1 MTDIASKVDTLAATC
16 ARQGKVKCV
25 VWDLD
30 NTLWDGVLL
39 EDGDVSL
46 RHDVV
51 AIIRALDE
59 RGILNSIASRNE
71 RDLAMAQVEKF
82 GLAEFFLFPQVSWN
96 SKSVSVAAIAKDLNI
111 GIDTIAFVDDQPFEL
126 AEVAFAHP
134 QVICVPIDRVGDV
147 LSLPAFTPTFLT
159 NESRVRRE
167 MYRSAIRRDE
177 AEERFDG
184 DNREFLAT
192 LGMVLRITTAG
203 AQDLQRAEELTIR
216 TNQLNS
222 TGVTYSYAELDRFRT
237 SPDHLLLVAG
247 LDDRFGSYGTI
258 GLALIET
265 GQPIWQ
271 VKLLLMS
278 CRVMSRGVGG
288 VLLNEIVRMA
298 AGRADGLEAAFAET
312 GRNRTMYVTYR
323 FAGFTEARRSGDT
336 AVLQADL
343 SRVADVPDYL
353 TLIMP
358 DPLR

>member
-1 MTDIASKVDTLAATC
+1 MTDIAVDADPLGVAA
-16 ARQGKVKCV
+16 ARRGKGKCV

-39 EDGDVSL
+39 EDGEVSL
-46 RHDVV
+46 RPEIV
-51 AIIRALDE
+51 ATIRALDE
-59 RGILNSIASRNE
+59 RGILNSIASRND
-71 RDLAMAQVEKF
+71 RGAAMAQLEKF
-82 GLAEFFLFPQVSWN
+82 GLTEFFLFPQVSWN
-96 SKSVSVAAIAKDLNI
+96 SKSNSVAAIGKNLNI

-126 AEVAFAHP
+126 AEVAFEHP
-134 QVICVPIDRVGDV
+134 QVICVPVDRVGD
-147 LSLPAFTPTFLT
+147 LLTLPAFTPTFLT
-159 NESRVRRE
+159 NESTVRRE

-177 AEERFDG
+177 AEQEFDG
-184 DNREFLAT
+184 DNRAFLAT
-192 LGMVLRITTAG
+192 LGMVLRITAAG
-203 AQDLQRAEELTIR
+203 EQDLQRAEELTIR

-258 GLALIET
+258 GLALIDT
-265 GQPIWQ
+265 GEPVWQ
-271 VKLLLMS
+271 LKLLLMS

-298 AGRADGLEAAFAET
+298 ARQADGLQAAFAET

-323 FAGFTEARRSGDT
+323 FAGFTEARRDGAS
-336 AVLQADL
+336 AILEADL
-343 SRVADVPDYL
+343 RRVAEVPDYL